1 MEEIWKQYKNEFYI
15 SNYGKVKNIRTNN
28 IRKTSIHHSG
38 YERLWV
44 KSYTGEQI
52 SIYIHKAVAELFVP
66 NPDNKPIVN
75 HKDGNK
81 LNNFFTNLEWVTQ
94 QENMQHAFKNKL
106 CDNSYK
112 RKLTNNQ
119 VYDIINIYKN
129 KEKSMQQLADMYNVS
144 KTTIWTIIHNNGYNG

>member
-38 YERLWV
+38 YKRLWV

-66 NPDNKPIVN
+66 NPDNKSIVN

-81 LNNFFTNLEWVTQ
+81 LNNFLQ
-94 QENMQHAFKNKL
+94 
-106 CDNSYK
+106 
-112 RKLTNNQ
+112 
-119 VYDIINIYKN
+119 I
-129 KEKSMQQLADMYNVS
+129 
-144 KTTIWTIIHNNGYNG
+144 